1 VLELSSK
8 GAEKLHRVTLGVVFF
23 EK

>member
-8 GAEKLHRVTLGVVFF
+8 GEEKLHRVTLGVVFF
-23 EK
+23 E